1 MIAIRTRI
9 LLPTLLLVILGTL
22 ALVLTAVRDNHH
34 EIENVYDAQL
44 VQAARV
50 LQGML
55 RQLPAGT
62 DWQAVREAL
71 EQAINLSSQD
81 VLNHPYEINLAFQV
95 WRSDGQLLMRSADAP
110 TLDTPPAP
118 GIHDLLYQ
126 GQDWCGVLLED
137 KQRGLLIWVGER
149 DDLRQDLI
157 QRIAEQALT
166 PALLG
171 IPVLAL
177 SIWLLLGWG
186 LQPLQRL
193 AQQLRTR
200 PVDSVE
206 PLSCQPL
213 PAELAP
219 MANALNHQLQQMQA
233 LLERERRFI
242 ADAAHE
248 LRTPLAV
255 LAIHASNARHAA
267 SDDERNDAL
276 TYLEQGVARATRLAS
291 QLLTMA
297 RLEPLTQVR
306 QRLHFDAHIRA
317 ELAELTPLA
326 IRQGVE
332 LVLFDDGPC
341 QVFAD
346 PAAITVMLQNLVGNA
361 LHFSPRGSEIQLA
374 LTRKGPWLKLQV
386 LDQGPGVEP
395 QQLARLSDRFY
406 STNNPNGAGL
416 GLAIVAL
423 VVDQLGGRLAYF
435 NRTEGG
441 LGVTVHLPACSEAQ
455 PTHSFAVQINQEEKQ
470 T

>member
-1 MIAIRTRI
+1 MTAMRTRI
-9 LLPTLLLVILGTL
+9 LLPTLLLVLLGSL
-22 ALVLTAVRDNHH
+22 GLVLTAVRDNHR

-50 LQGML
+50 LQGL
-55 RQLPAGT
+55 FRQMPVDK
-62 DWQAVREAL
+62 DWQAVRAAL
-71 EQAINLSSQD
+71 EQAMDLSGQQLLS
-81 VLNHPYEINLAFQV
+81 HPYEINLAFQV

-110 TLDTPPAP
+110 PLNAPPAP

-137 KQRGLLIWVGER
+137 PHRGVLIWVGER

-157 QRIAEQALT
+157 QRIADQAVA

-177 SIWLLLGWG
+177 LIWLLLGWG

-193 AQQLRTR
+193 ARQLRSR
-200 PVDSVE
+200 PLDSAE
-206 PLSCQPL
+206 PLASEKL

-219 MANALNHQLQQMQA
+219 MANALNHQLRQMQA

-255 LAIHASNARHAA
+255 LAIHASNARRAG
-267 SDDERNDAL
+267 SESERDEAL
-276 TYLEQGVARATRLAS
+276 AYLEQGVARATRLAS
-291 QLLTMA
+291 QLLTIA

-306 QRLHFDAHIRA
+306 QRLRLDARVRE

-326 IRQGVE
+326 IRQGVD
-332 LVLFDDGPC
+332 LVLLDDGPC

-361 LHFSPRGSEIQLA
+361 LQFSPRGSEIQL
-374 LTRKGPWLKLQV
+374 LLNTQGEWLQLQV

-406 STNNPNGAGL
+406 SANNPNGAGL

-423 VVDQLGGRLAYF
+423 VVEQLGGKLAFF
-435 NRTEGG
+435 NRAEGG
-441 LGVTVHLPACSEAQ
+441 LGVAVHLPACNAARQ
-455 PTHSFAVQINQEEKQ
+455 PHSFVFQINQEEKQ

>member
-1 MIAIRTRI
+1 MTAIRTRI
-9 LLPTLLLVILGTL
+9 LLPTLLLVLLGSL
-22 ALVLTAVRDNHH
+22 GLVLTAVRDNHR

-50 LQGML
+50 LQGL
-55 RQLPAGT
+55 FRQMPADK
-62 DWQAVREAL
+62 DWQAVSNAL
-71 EQAINLSSQD
+71 EQAMDLSGQQILS
-81 VLNHPYEINLAFQV
+81 HPYEINLAFQV
-95 WRSDGQLLMRSADAP
+95 WSSDGRLLMRSADAP
-110 TLDTPPAP
+110 MLSNPPAL

-137 KQRGLLIWVGER
+137 RQRGLLIWVGER

-157 QRIAEQALT
+157 QRIADQALT

-177 SIWLLLGWG
+177 LIWLLLGWG

-193 AQQLRTR
+193 ARHLRNR
-200 PVDSVE
+200 PLDSAE
-206 PLSCQPL
+206 PLASEQL
-213 PAELAP
+213 PPELAP

-248 LRTPLAV
+248 LRTPLSV
-255 LAIHASNARHAA
+255 LAIHASNARRAA
-267 SDDERNDAL
+267 SDAERDEAL
-276 TYLEQGVARATRLAS
+276 AYLEQGVARATRLAS

-306 QRLHFDAHIRA
+306 KRLHLNACIRE
-317 ELAELTPLA
+317 ELAELAPLA
-326 IRQGVE
+326 IRRGVE
-332 LVLFDDGPC
+332 LVLLDDHPW
-341 QVFAD
+341 QLFAD

-361 LHFSPRGSEIQLA
+361 LHFSPRGSEIQLVLA
-374 LTRKGPWLKLQV
+374 CHGEWLELQV

-395 QQLARLSDRFY
+395 QLLARLSDRFY
-406 STNNPNGAGL
+406 SANNPNGAGL

-423 VVDQLGGRLAYF
+423 VVEQLGGSLMYF
-435 NRTEGG
+435 NRAEGG
-441 LGVTVHLPACSEAQ
+441 LGVTVHLPACIEPDQA
-455 PTHSFAVQINQEEKQ
+455 HSFAFRINREEKQ

>member
-1 MIAIRTRI
+1 MIALRARI
-9 LLPTLLLVILGTL
+9 LLPTLLLVLVGSLG
-22 ALVLTAVRDNHH
+22 LVLTAVRDDHH

-50 LQGML
+50 LQGLFRLM
-55 RQLPAGT
+55 PAT
-62 DWQAVREAL
+62 QDWQAVRDAL
-71 EQAINLSSQD
+71 EQAMGLSGKQILS
-81 VLNHPYEINLAFQV
+81 HPYEMNLAFQV
-95 WRSDGQLLMRSADAP
+95 WRQDGQLLMRSDDAP
-110 TLDTPPAP
+110 PFATPPAP
-118 GIHDLLYQ
+118 GIHDLLHQ

-137 KQRGLLIWVGER
+137 PQRGLLIWVGER
-149 DDLRQDLI
+149 DDLRKDLI
-157 QRIAEQALT
+157 QRIAKQALT

-171 IPVLAL
+171 IPVLVL
-177 SIWLLLGWG
+177 LIWLLLGWG

-193 AQQLRTR
+193 ALQLRNR
-200 PVDSVE
+200 LVDSAE
-206 PLSCQPL
+206 PLASEHL

-219 MANALNHQLQQMQA
+219 MANALNHQLRQMQA

-267 SDDERNDAL
+267 SASERDEAL
-276 TYLEQGVARATRLAS
+276 GYLEQGVARATRLAS

-297 RLEPLTQVR
+297 RLEPLSQARQALRLDACVR
-306 QRLHFDAHIRA
+306 E

-326 IRQGVE
+326 IRQDVE
-332 LVLFDDGPC
+332 LILLDDGPC

-361 LHFSPRGSEIQLA
+361 LQFSPAGSEIQVVLA
-374 LTRKGPWLKLQV
+374 NKDGWLELQV
-386 LDQGPGVEP
+386 LDQGPGVEAH
-395 QQLARLSDRFY
+395 LLTRLSDRFY
-406 STNNPNGAGL
+406 SANNANGAGL

-423 VVDQLGGRLAYF
+423 VVGQLGGRLGYF
-435 NRTEGG
+435 NRAEGG
-441 LGVTVHLPACSEAQ
+441 LGVSVQLPTCPAHGQ
-455 PTHSFAVQINQEEKQ
+455 PHSFVFQINQQEKQ